1 MMEAYKQEFI
11 EFMVRANVLTFGNFK
26 TKSGRMTP
34 YFLNTGRYRTGEQIA
49 KLGEFYAQSIAENLK
64 HDFNVIYGPAYK
76 GIPLAV
82 TAAIALHNQH
92 RLDVPY
98 CFNRKEVKDHGEGG
112 SIIGHSL
119 ADGDRV
125 LIIEDVITAGTSVR
139 ESIPLLKSVANV
151 EVTSLIVSVDR
162 MERGAGEKTA
172 VNEVREEF
180 GLKVQPIVTIE
191 EIVVHLYNREIDGKV
206 VIDDTMKA
214 QIEEYRRVYGG

>member
-1 MMEAYKQEFI
+1 MEGYKQEFI
-11 EFMVRANVLTFGNFK
+11 EFMVRANVLTFGSFK

-34 YFLNTGRYRTGEQIA
+34 YFLNTGRYRTGQQIA
-49 KLGEFYAQSIAENLK
+49 KLGEFYAHSIAENLK
-64 HDFNVIYGPAYK
+64 DDFNVIYGPAYK

-82 TAAIALHNQH
+82 TAATALYH
-92 RLDVPY
+92 RHGMDVPY
-98 CFNRKEVKDHGEGG
+98 CFNRKEAKDHGEGG
-112 SIIGHSL
+112 SIIGHTL

-139 ESIPLLKSVANV
+139 ESIPLLKSVADV

-162 MERGAGEKTA
+162 MERGAGEQTA
-172 VNEVREEF
+172 VNEVREAF

-191 EIVVHLYNREIDGKV
+191 EIVHHLYNREIDGKI
-206 VIDDTMKA
+206 VIDDAMKA